1 MTGRVV
7 QPKCSG
13 RFSESLTYNVLQRG
27 WDTFSPSRTAN
38 EGGSVPSPSL
48 SDKRSSA
55 ALTKIKELRI
65 EAFAFRMVFSIDNLK
80 SPIKITPEN
89 QVQKTQ

>member
-1 MTGRVV
+1 MFGEVFRVV
-7 QPKCSG
+7 D
-13 RFSESLTYNVLQRG
+13 VLQRG

-38 EGGSVPSPSL
+38 EGGSDPSL

-55 ALTKIKELRI
+55 ALTKIRELRI
-65 EAFAFRMVFSIDNLK
+65 EAFAFRIVFSIDNLK
-80 SPIKITPEN
+80 SPIKITPAN

>member
-1 MTGRVV
+1 MFGEVFRVV
-7 QPKCSG
+7 D
-13 RFSESLTYNVLQRG
+13 VLQRG

-38 EGGSVPSPSL
+38 EGGSDPSPSL

-65 EAFAFRMVFSIDNLK
+65 EAFAFRMVFFN
-80 SPIKITPEN
+80 
-89 QVQKTQ
+89 